1 MVVAYDPK
9 KFDFRGYFE
18 TLFGMKDLEHL
29 ESASYSG
36 TGLQDIETDL
46 HKKFYTVIPHKND
59 HPILTDTQI
68 YVKRALLIKQIKGY

>member
-1 MVVAYDPK
+1 MEPLKLLKMDQLVK
-9 KFDFRGYFE
+9 GHHI
-18 TLFGMKDLEHL
+18 LL
-29 ESASYSG
+29 
-36 TGLQDIETDL
+36 DIELARMHNSEELIETL